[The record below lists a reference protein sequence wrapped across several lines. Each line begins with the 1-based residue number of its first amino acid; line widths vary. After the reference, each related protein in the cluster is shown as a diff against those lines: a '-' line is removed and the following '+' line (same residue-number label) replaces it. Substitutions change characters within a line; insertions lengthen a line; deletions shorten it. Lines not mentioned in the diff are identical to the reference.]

1 MIYIFLIIIFCL
13 PLFFKH
19 KVSLFSSKYW
29 YWGECIALILV
40 AGLRL
45 IVGGDTQTYMN
56 DFDRYPTLEEFTIF
70 HFALF
75 RYQPLWILLN
85 VIAKSIYPEF
95 FVLQLILS
103 AIVNPVTF
111 YVIQKETDKKFEVA
125 TVYLLFQFLYLNCEI
140 MRETFS
146 ICIFYFA
153 FGYLIKHKWLP
164 YYGLCILAFLFHDAA
179 IFYFIIP
186 FMLPIL
192 TKEFTKKYVLV
203 MTFVILAIAN
213 PLTLSKLTFLLPAGR
228 DDSFT
233 DVYSKME
240 IGSLVGLLRGI
251 IDIILIYFI
260 IIYTKG
266 HVSYKVYIG
275 TKICFILHIIGL
287 FMPIFLS
294 RICNSFNLFYF
305 ISWVVFLYVIR
316 KKNVTIIYG
325 SLMLIAFIRTY
336 FVDVT
341 YQVSSK
347 ETSDR
352 YYFYERYVPYYSIF
366 ETPDNNVI
374 ARRKAIY
381 INSMDMENN

>member
-1 MIYIFLIIIFCL
+1 M
-13 PLFFKH
+13 FFKH
-19 KVSLFSSKYW
+19 KASLFSSNYW

-56 DFDRYPTLEEFTIF
+56 DFDRYPTFDEFTIF

-95 FVLQLILS
+95 FVLQLMLS

-125 TVYLLFQFLYLNCEI
+125 IVYLLFQFLYLNCEI

-153 FGYLIKHKWLP
+153 FGYLIKHKWLQ
-164 YYGLCILAFLFHDAA
+164 YYALSFVAFLFHDAA
-179 IFYFIIP
+179 AFYFVLP
-186 FMLPIL
+186 LMLPIL
-192 TKEFTKKYVLV
+192 TREFKPKYIIGISIL
-203 MTFVILAIAN
+203 ILAIAN
-213 PLTLSKLTFLLPAGR
+213 PLTLAKFSTLLPNGR
-228 DDSFT
+228 ADSMSET
-233 DVYSKME
+233 YSKME
-240 IGSLVGLLRGI
+240 IGSIFGLIRGI
-251 IDIILIYFI
+251 IDLILIYFI
-260 IIYTKG
+260 ILYTRG
-266 HVSYKVYIG
+266 HVSYKVYIA
-275 TKICFILHIIGL
+275 TKIAFILHLLGL
-287 FMPIFLS
+287 FMPIFIT
-294 RICNSFNLFYF
+294 RICNPFNLFYY
-305 ISWVVFLYVIR
+305 ISWITFLYSN
-316 KKNVTIIYG
+316 KNFKINFIYG
-325 SLMLIAFIRTY
+325 TFMFIAFIRTY
-336 FVDVT
+336 FIDVT
-341 YQVSSK
+341 SQVSSK

-366 ETPDNNVI
+366 ETPDPYII

-381 INSMDMENN
+381 INSMDQD